1 MVSYSFI
8 TTRMI
13 FKKEKNMSKTFE
25 VMEAYTGNYQIKA
38 YEDGN
43 CVLDIILND
52 YNTGGACKVLKAFG
66 YSLLR
71 SEY

>member
-1 MVSYSFI
+1 MN
-8 TTRMI
+8 R
-13 FKKEKNMSKTFE
+13 TFE

-52 YNTGGACKVLKAFG
+52 YDTDGAYKVLEALG
-66 YSLLR
+66 YSLLHR
-71 SEY
+71 EY

>member
-1 MVSYSFI
+1 M
-8 TTRMI
+8 
-13 FKKEKNMSKTFE
+13 NKTFE

-38 YEDGN
+38 YEDSN

-52 YNTGGACKVLKAFG
+52 YDAGGACKVLKAFG

>member
-1 MVSYSFI
+1 MN
-8 TTRMI
+8 R
-13 FKKEKNMSKTFE
+13 TFE

-52 YNTGGACKVLKAFG
+52 YDTDGACKVLEALG
-66 YSLLR
+66 YSLLHR
-71 SEY
+71 EY